1 MMERP
6 VAGAGHSPPQHQLW
20 GEGMGLPGLAVRGYL
35 ICLQEVVSHPVMC
48 PALSPPPRQNQPGPV
63 CVAQGDQGL
72 ENQHDSEV
80 PLTLS
85 HLLPLPAQKGHRQA
99 PVPHTLPLLSSLTGL
114 EACRPWDPATCQ
126 IRGGILTRPS
136 GFYLHVRI

>member
-72 ENQHDSEV
+72 ENQHVLGSTSD
-80 PLTLS
+80 
-85 HLLPLPAQKGHRQA
+85 PLPPA
-99 PVPHTLPLLSSLTGL
+99 PS
-114 EACRPWDPATCQ
+114 ACTERP
-126 IRGGILTRPS
+126 
-136 GFYLHVRI
+136 